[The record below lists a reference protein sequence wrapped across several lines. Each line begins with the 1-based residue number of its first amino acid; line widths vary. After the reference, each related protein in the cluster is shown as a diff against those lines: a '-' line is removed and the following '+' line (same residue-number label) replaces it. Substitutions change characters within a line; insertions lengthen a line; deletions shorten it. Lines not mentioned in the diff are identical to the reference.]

1 MKSKYSG
8 ISVDSTLCIQR
19 DGKDWGVYSSLPAA
33 ITALRDTYAP
43 SGNSGVDNSSTLV
56 FKAYFAESDVM
67 IGRGGREYFEKCW
80 REGNVDGDGQVRFE
94 AKVVEGADHDSI
106 VLPEKGVIGEVFR
119 EIKRVCG

>member
-1 MKSKYSG
+1 M
-8 ISVDSTLCIQR
+8 CIQR

-43 SGNSGVDNSSTLV
+43 SDSNSGVESPPTLV

-80 REGNVDGDGQVRFE
+80 REGNADGDGKVRFE
-94 AKVVEGADHDSI
+94 AKVVEDADHDSI
-106 VLPEKGVIGEVFR
+106 VLAENEVIGEVLR